1 MNGHDSGTGRRS
13 RTESLSSHRSQ
24 SSSNTFD
31 LLSTE
36 DTMLADFHSD
46 SEYSY
51 FSQDGFDELSQDSA
65 GRSTSSL
72 SLNVDMDGLG
82 PKAEAQT
89 TPVEPDQSDN
99 GWTVVG
105 RRKKPQRIVS
115 EEFNRENRGRLKFM
129 SKGILL
135 FVIILNLQRTM
146 KNSLSRVRCVV
157 RVPST
162 LH

>member
-13 RTESLSSHRSQ
+13 RTESLNSHRSQ

-36 DTMLADFHSD
+36 DTMLADFYSD

-146 KNSLSRVRCVV
+146 KNSLSRIRCVV